1 MISLDGLPTAL
12 QVRQAF
18 TKLVDQAHHDG
29 QRPSVLALARQFGL
43 SNTTFRRHYPE
54 IARELGQ
61 IRRAPTT
68 AVTESPAAVEH
79 SRLVARTAELRRAV
93 QELRQDLELAVAN
106 IARLTLDN
114 HHLRT
119 ELEHARRITN
129 IKNPKR
135 HGYPIQIAEPDRLD
149 PDQLGPD

>member
-1 MISLDGLPTAL
+1 VTSLDGLPAEL

-43 SNTTFRRHYPE
+43 TNATFRRHYPE
-54 IARELGQ
+54 IVRELGQ
-61 IRRAPTT
+61 IRRTPAT
-68 AVTESPAAVEH
+68 ALTESSAATEH
-79 SRLVARTAELRRAV
+79 SKLIDRNAELRRAV
-93 QELRQDLELAVAN
+93 QELRQDLELAAAN

-119 ELEHARRITN
+119 ELEQARQITN
-129 IKNPKR
+129 IKSRNTT
-135 HGYPIQIAEPDRLD
+135 D
-149 PDQLGPD
+149 

>member
-1 MISLDGLPTAL
+1 MTSLDGLPAEP

-43 SNTTFRRHYPE
+43 TNTTFRRHYPE
-54 IARELGQ
+54 IVRELGQ
-61 IRRAPTT
+61 MRRTPATAPP
-68 AVTESPAAVEH
+68 ESSAATEH
-79 SRLVARTAELRRAV
+79 SKLIARNAELRFAV

-114 HHLRT
+114 HQLRT
-119 ELEHARRITN
+119 ELEQARRITN
-129 IKNPKR
+129 IKTR
-135 HGYPIQIAEPDRLD
+135 STAD
-149 PDQLGPD
+149 

>member
-1 MISLDGLPTAL
+1 VISLDGLPAEM

-18 TKLVDQAHHDG
+18 TKLVDEAHHHG

-54 IARELGQ
+54 IVRELGQ
-61 IRRAPTT
+61 IRRTPAT
-68 AVTESPAAVEH
+68 ALTESSAATEH
-79 SRLVARTAELRRAV
+79 SNLVARNAELRHAV
-93 QELRQDLELAVAN
+93 QELRQDLELAVSN

-119 ELEHARRITN
+119 ELEQARRITN
-129 IKNPKR
+129 IKTR
-135 HGYPIQIAEPDRLD
+135 STSD
-149 PDQLGPD
+149 